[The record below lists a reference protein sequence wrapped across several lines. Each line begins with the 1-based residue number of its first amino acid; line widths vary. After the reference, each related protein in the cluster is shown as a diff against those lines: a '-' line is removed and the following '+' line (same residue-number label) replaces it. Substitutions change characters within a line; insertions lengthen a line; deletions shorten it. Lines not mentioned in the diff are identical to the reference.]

1 MFIFILEIVERPS
14 SIGEHELMPAVMYY
28 PRPRRQTAML
38 VYIFLIL
45 VLVLQLIFI
54 RVISSRMIEKNLMK
68 FNDFMI
74 VLFVERVMI
83 HKLSEELEDTNKRL
97 DEINTISVEDIE
109 EKLTKQVIK
118 KNHKIIFIFISVLCI
133 CLLV

>member
-1 MFIFILEIVERPS
+1 
-14 SIGEHELMPAVMYY
+14 
-28 PRPRRQTAML
+28 
-38 VYIFLIL
+38 
-45 VLVLQLIFI
+45 
-54 RVISSRMIEKNLMK
+54 MIEKNLMK